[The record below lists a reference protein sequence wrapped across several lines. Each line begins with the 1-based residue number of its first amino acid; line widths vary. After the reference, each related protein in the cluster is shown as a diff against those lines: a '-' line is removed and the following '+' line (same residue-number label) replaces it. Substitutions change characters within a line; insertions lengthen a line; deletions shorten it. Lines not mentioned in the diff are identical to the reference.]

1 MTEVFVANV
10 DEIADRERRV
20 VAEGNLE
27 IGVFRLG
34 DEFFAWESNCPH
46 MGGPVCQGKVMNRV
60 NEVLD
65 DDKKSR
71 GFEFVEADV
80 HIVCPWHGY
89 EFNLR
94 TGMHPGEPSTRLTG
108 FETVVR
114 DGAVYVRV

>member
-80 HIVCPWHGY
+80 HIVCPWHGD

-94 TGMHPGEPSTRLTG
+94 TGMHPGEPSARLTG